1 MTDGPEGQIEGS
13 PTIVGVLVGT
23 VVVGNKVGVD
33 VIAVVLMAE
42 GFRVKSFVRTTLC
55 DEAQATFIVTIPL
68 LGIVTVTDELPLG
81 IIRKLLLH
89 IPFTKLPEEI

>member
-23 VVVGNKVGVD
+23 VVGNKVGVD

-89 IPFTKLPEEI
+89 LPFTKLPEEI